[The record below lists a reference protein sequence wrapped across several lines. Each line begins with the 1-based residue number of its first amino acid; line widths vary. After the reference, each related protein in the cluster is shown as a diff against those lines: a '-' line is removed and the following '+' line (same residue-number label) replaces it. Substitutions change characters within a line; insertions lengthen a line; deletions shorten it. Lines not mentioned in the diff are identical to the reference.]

1 MTPQE
6 PPINVNVHHVLH
18 HYLRSMSTRNRL
30 VYFLVLSHSDSET
43 EVALLTPLKLATL
56 YISVPMASSVVYF
69 WIMFSPSNV
78 NCMILPFLI
87 LLPCLVSLDV

>member
-6 PPINVNVHHVLH
+6 PPINVNVYHVLH
-18 HYLRSMSTRNRL
+18 HYLRSMSNA
-30 VYFLVLSHSDSET
+30 YFLVLLHSDSET

-78 NCMILPFLI
+78 NRMILPFLN
-87 LLPCLVSLDV
+87 LLPCLVSLDVNL